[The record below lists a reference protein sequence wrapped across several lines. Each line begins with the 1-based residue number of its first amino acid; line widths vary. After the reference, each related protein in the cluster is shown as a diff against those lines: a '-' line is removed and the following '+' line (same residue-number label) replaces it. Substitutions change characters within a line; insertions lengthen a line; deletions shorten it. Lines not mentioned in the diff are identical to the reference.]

1 MSQKNT
7 KEERVMHSRNNN
19 IKFSSYN
26 NVNEVVDDHFVQD
39 IKKI

>member
-7 KEERVMHSRNNN
+7 KEERAMLSRNNN